1 MKYTPLI
8 PFKKYTFTYK
18 NLRKKYDIKT
28 TLSTSAKEAS
38 WALSLS
44 ILYVIGWCLCA
55 YLPKETQ
62 GPIGFLWF
70 ELSCIYLPILFIVIG
85 HWIIKI
91 IFQDISLEINDQGN
105 QK

>member
-1 MKYTPLI
+1 M
-8 PFKKYTFTYK
+8 
-18 NLRKKYDIKT
+18 
-28 TLSTSAKEAS
+28 TLKQRYQQAGKEAS

-62 GPIGFLWF
+62 GPIGFPLWF
-70 ELSCIYLPILFIVIG
+70 ELSCIYLPILFFVIG

-91 IFQDISLEINDQGN
+91 IFQDISLEINDQES